1 MGVGGTE
8 LYDGKE
14 GEKLILTTFNWRVN
28 GMSFTTVKENC
39 MTNRELVRWVVR
51 MHITV
56 VIRDSYACTDWR

>member
-1 MGVGGTE
+1 MVVCGTE

-14 GEKLILTTFNWRVN
+14 GGKLSLTTFNWRVN

-56 VIRDSYACTDWR
+56 VIRDIKLQQI